1 MYLRHEDP
9 KTYQETL
16 SFVDFCFCIGLPEL

>member
-1 MYLRHEDP
+1 MYLIHEDP

-16 SFVDFCFCIGLPEL
+16 SSVDFSFCIGLPEL